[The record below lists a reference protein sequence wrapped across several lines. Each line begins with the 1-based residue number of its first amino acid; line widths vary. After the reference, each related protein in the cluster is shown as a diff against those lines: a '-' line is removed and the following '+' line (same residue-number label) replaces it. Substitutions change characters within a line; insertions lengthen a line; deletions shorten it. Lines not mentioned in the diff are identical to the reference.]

1 MFLRYNLFGIIW
13 FLLILLLGLTPGE
26 SMPITNVWEFLS
38 FDKIAHFFV
47 FAVLSFLL
55 ILGFSKQ
62 YTFMFFRYY
71 AVPLAIGISLLY
83 GLIIEIGQTFI
94 PERGLEPL
102 DILANTIGVFAG
114 WFVFYVIYKI

>member
-1 MFLRYNLFGIIW
+1 MFFRYNLFGIIW
-13 FLLILLLGLTPGE
+13 FCLILLLGLTPGE
-26 SMPITNVWEFLS
+26 SMPVTNVWEILS

-47 FAVLSFLL
+47 FAVLCFLF

-62 YTFMFFRYY
+62 YTFLFFRFY
-71 AVPLAIGISLLY
+71 AVYLAIGISIAY
-83 GLIIEIGQTFI
+83 GIIIEIGQTFI

-114 WFVFYVIYKI
+114 WFAFYLIYKL

>member
-26 SMPITNVWEFLS
+26 SMPITNVWDFLS

-47 FAVLSFLL
+47 FAVLCFLL

-62 YTFMFFRYY
+62 YTFLYFRYK
-71 AVPLAIGISLLY
+71 AIPLAIGISIVY
-83 GLIIEIGQTFI
+83 GLAIEIGQTFI
-94 PERGLEPL
+94 PERGLEL
-102 DILANTIGVFAG
+102 SDILANSLGVFAG
-114 WFVFYVIYKI
+114 WFVFYLIYKI

>member
-26 SMPITNVWEFLS
+26 SMPITNVWELLS

-62 YTFMFFRYY
+62 YTFLFFRYY
-71 AVPLAIGISLLY
+71 AVHLAIGISLLY

>member
-1 MFLRYNLFGIIW
+1 M
-13 FLLILLLGLTPGE
+13 LILLLGLTPGE
-26 SMPITNVWEFLS
+26 SMPITNVWDFLS

-47 FAVLSFLL
+47 FAVLVFLF

-62 YTFMFFRYY
+62 YTFLFFRYY
-71 AVPLAIGISLLY
+71 AVPLAIGISILY

-114 WFVFYVIYKI
+114 WFAFYMIYKI

>member
-26 SMPITNVWEFLS
+26 SMPITKMWDFLS
-38 FDKIAHFFV
+38 FDKMAHFFV

-62 YTFMFFRYY
+62 YTFLFFRFK
-71 AVPLAIGISLLY
+71 AVPLGMGISFLY
-83 GLIIEIGQTFI
+83 GLIIEFGQLFI

-102 DILANTIGVFAG
+102 DMLSNTLGVFAG
-114 WFVFYVIYKI
+114 WVVFYMIYKV